1 MSPRPRWSAWSAAGR
16 QDTREKPGAGRR
28 IRRGAPRERAD
39 RIVMGMRGLGRIR
52 GLLMGSIATQVVALA
67 PMPVTL
73 VK

>member
-1 MSPRPRWSAWSAAGR
+1 
-16 QDTREKPGAGRR
+16 
-28 IRRGAPRERAD
+28 
-39 RIVMGMRGLGRIR
+39 MGMRGLGRIR